1 MVEEFYDE
9 IGDPPKVGWR
19 SQYRLAPKDPFRPI
33 GKGNAQ
39 WLVTTK
45 NPDIKPAVQ
54 PPDLIAARAAWER
67 LKGED
72 TAAKEWPS
80 AWLDS
85 FRDFIY
91 DIGRST
97 EGDAPLTLAKVDSKK
112 PHAQLPR
119 LDVRER
125 SRRRASLQ
133 C

>member
-45 NPDIKPAVQ
+45 NPDIKPAVR
-54 PPDLIAARAAWER
+54 PPDLVAAQAAWER

-72 TAAKEWPS
+72 VAAKEWPS

-91 DIGRST
+91 DIGRSRI
-97 EGDAPLTLAKVDSKK
+97 EGVDGAGNTPLTLVKVDSKK
-112 PHAQLPR
+112 PHGRGNTLWAPAGFR
-119 LDVRER
+119 
-125 SRRRASLQ
+125 
-133 C
+133 